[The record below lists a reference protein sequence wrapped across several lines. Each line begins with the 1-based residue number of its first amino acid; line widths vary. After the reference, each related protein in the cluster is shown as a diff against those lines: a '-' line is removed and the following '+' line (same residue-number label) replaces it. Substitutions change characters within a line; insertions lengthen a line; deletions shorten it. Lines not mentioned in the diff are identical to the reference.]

1 MTIFTIK
8 PIPKYDENV
17 ISLSQ
22 VVKMNSATVKAE
34 EILVITNATIINY
47 CYEISPKSLI
57 EKFIL
62 KYRNYNHMKWFRA
75 YRQLRDADTNNKMA
89 VEAITHKDYREDRL
103 TTIFQAE
110 RFDNTDASRSAKK
123 SGLRTAIDKHRRHY
137 HLVRTFDNNDSSKIF
152 SYQTGKEIYWKNG
165 KDS

>member
-110 RFDNTDASRSAKK
+110 R
-123 SGLRTAIDKHRRHY
+123 
-137 HLVRTFDNNDSSKIF
+137 
-152 SYQTGKEIYWKNG
+152 
-165 KDS
+165 